1 MNPLLWRATIAA
13 FFSGF
18 AALVYQVVWSREFR
32 HLFGASTAASGAVLA
47 AFALGLGAGS
57 LKLGKRADEHL
68 RPFELYGRLEMAIA
82 LCAAFSPV
90 SLYLVRKIYLATGG
104 SLLLGTGL
112 ATALRIVLSVV
123 VIGVPTFLMGGTL
136 PALARAAIDAN
147 DTNRKGLGILYG
159 VNTLGAVVGAFTT
172 TFVTLETIGTR
183 LTLWSACVINLM
195 VALFAIRVGKV
206 LANKT
211 RVSFEGASTSGGSK
225 VIYAAAGVTGFAF
238 FLMELVWYRLL
249 APILGGTIFS
259 FGLILSV
266 ALLGIGIGGSLYSPI
281 LGKREPRYE
290 VFAFT
295 CILEAFLIALPFGI
309 GDHIAVLAVLLRP
322 FGTYGFWGMVVGW
335 SIVTSVVVLPAAIIA
350 GIQFPLIIALL
361 GSGDK
366 NVGRQTSVAYV
377 FNTVGATLGS
387 IAGGFGMLPLLGAS
401 GCVRVAAGTLVAMG
415 IAVFIRAKTRSIP
428 FIVNT
433 SLTTGLTVY
442 LLGTSGPTA
451 FWRHS
456 PIGAGRIDPADMQNA
471 TDRKAYMRRQRSEVL
486 AEREGVESAVAMVSS
501 TGLAFVVNGKID
513 GNIQDDKGTQVGS
526 GILGAMLHP
535 EPKKALVIG
544 LGTGSTAGWLG
555 KVPTME
561 KVDVFE
567 LEPAILDV
575 AKACAPANEAV
586 LDNPKVKVHMGDA
599 RELLALVPDKY
610 DVVFSEPSN
619 PYRAGIAS
627 LYTQEYYRQ
636 VQERMAEDGVF
647 LQWVQGYETDARTI
661 RIIASTLQS
670 VFPEIEIWELEV
682 NDLLFVASK
691 SARKYDA
698 AKMRAR
704 LATEPFKKGFLAA
717 WGVTELEGFF
727 SHYVAQPSFVKGLA
741 KLGIEPLNTDDACVV
756 EFGFAKNVGQH
767 GWFAGTEILELTR
780 ERKESLPVIEGPF
793 DMQRMRYL
801 RSVAPAV
808 ARRVAP
814 RQGNTTTLPYP
825 KRGEAFRAWAQDDP
839 VNAWN
844 AWQAGALEKPEGAA
858 AAPVTPLA
866 PQELLLLAD
875 TAVRLGR
882 PEAAAHI
889 RALAEVSPTNASA
902 LTTLAFFRAKDYP
915 MALESFMA
923 TLRFVRADPWSEA
936 TLIRQFLRTGPML
949 AAAYPE
955 SASQLAKGL
964 SEPFVVRLL
973 EAERRQARVAIQQR
987 MGATRECADAFA
999 PYEPHAPWDEQLLAL
1014 RSACYQTVNHPLA
1027 KIAAKELEEYQ
1038 SYLPL
1043 PLSAG
1048 MRDPKK
1054 PKVDPDAVPTA
1065 HGPDALPAPSAT
1077 PTGAP
1082 TASPTATGTAP
1093 AAPSGTASVKPLAT
1107 ARH

>member
-1 MNPLLWRATIAA
+1 MNPLLRRAAVAA

-47 AFALGLGAGS
+47 AFTLGLGAGS

-68 RPFELYGRLEMAIA
+68 RPFEFYGRLEMGIA
-82 LCAAFSPV
+82 LCAALSPV
-90 SLYLVRKIYLATGG
+90 SLYIVRKLYLATGG
-104 SLLLGTGL
+104 SLALGTGFG
-112 ATALRIVLSVV
+112 TVLRIVLSVV

-136 PALARAAIDAN
+136 PALARAAIDPN
-147 DTNRKGLGILYG
+147 DANRKGLGVLYG
-159 VNTLGAVVGAFTT
+159 INTLGAVVGAFTT
-172 TFVTLETIGTR
+172 TFITLENMGTR
-183 LTLWSACVINLM
+183 LTLWSACAVNLV
-195 VALFAIRVGKV
+195 VALFAIQVGKNQ
-206 LANKT
+206 ASKT
-211 RVSFEGASTSGGSK
+211 RLSMDVASDGGGGGAK
-225 VIYAAAGVTGFAF
+225 VIYVAAGVTGFAF

-259 FGLILSV
+259 FGLILTV

-281 LGKREPRYE
+281 LGKRAPRYE

-295 CILEAFLIALPFGI
+295 CILEALLIALPFGV

-322 FGTYGFWGMVVGW
+322 FGTYGFWGLVSGW
-335 SIVTSVVVLPAAIIA
+335 GIITSVVVLPAAIIA

-377 FNTVGATLGS
+377 FNTIGATLGS

-401 GCVRVAAGTLVAMG
+401 GCVRVAAGILAAMG
-415 IAVFIRAKTRSIP
+415 IAVLVRAKTRSIP
-428 FIVNT
+428 FLVNAGV
-433 SLTTGLTVY
+433 TTALTVY
-442 LLGTSGPTA
+442 LLSTTGPTA

-501 TGLAFVVNGKID
+501 TGLAFVVNGKVD

-526 GILGAMLHP
+526 GLLGAMLHP
-535 EPKKALVIG
+535 DPKKALVIG

-555 KVPTME
+555 AVPSME

-575 AKACAPANEAV
+575 AKACAPANEAA
-586 LDNPKVKVHMGDA
+586 LQNPKVKVHMGDA

-636 VQERMAEDGVF
+636 VQGRMTDDGVF

-670 VFPEIEIWELEV
+670 IFPEVEIWELEV
-682 NDLLFVASK
+682 NDLLFVASNK
-691 SARKYDA
+691 PRKYDA
-698 AKMRAR
+698 AKMRSR
-704 LATEPFKKGFLAA
+704 LATEPFRKGFLAA
-717 WGVTELEGFF
+717 WGVSDLEGFF
-727 SHYVAQPSFVKGLA
+727 SHYVAQPPFVRSLA
-741 KLGIEPLNTDDACVV
+741 KLGLEPLNTDDACVV

-767 GWFAGTEILELTR
+767 SWFAGTEILELAR
-780 ERKESLPVIEGPF
+780 ERKESLPIVEGIF
-793 DMQRMRYL
+793 DVQRMRYL
-801 RSVAPAV
+801 RSVAPAS
-808 ARRVAP
+808 ARRTAP
-814 RQGNTTTLPYP
+814 RQGNTPTLPYP
-825 KRGEAFRAWAQDDP
+825 RRAEAFRAWAQDDP
-839 VNAWN
+839 AAAWN
-844 AWQAGALEKPEGAA
+844 AWHTVAPDDK
-858 AAPVTPLA
+858 PVTPPPPLA

-875 TAVRLGR
+875 VSVRLGR
-882 PEAAAHI
+882 PEAATYVH
-889 RALAEVSPTNASA
+889 ALAEVSTTNASV

-915 MALESFMA
+915 RALESYMA
-923 TLRFVRADPWSEA
+923 SLRLVRADPWSDA
-936 TLIRQFLRTGPML
+936 TLVRHFLRTGPLL
-949 AAAYPE
+949 AAAYPP
-955 SASQLAKGL
+955 SAEQIAKGL
-964 SEPFVVRLL
+964 TEPFVVRIL
-973 EAERRQARVAIQQR
+973 ESERRQARTAVQVR
-987 MGATRECADAFA
+987 LGPTRDCVEAFA
-999 PYEPHAPWDEQLLAL
+999 PYEPNAPWDEQLLIA
-1014 RSACYQTVNHPLA
+1014 RSACYEAQKHALA
-1027 KIAAKELEEYQ
+1027 KVAAKELEEFQ
-1038 SYLPL
+1038 SYIPL

-1048 MRDPKK
+1048 MRESKK
-1054 PKVDPDAVPTA
+1054 PLEADPTLAPLSTDGTPSLPMIPVV
-1065 HGPDALPAPSAT
+1065 PAPSASV
-1077 PTGAP
+1077 
-1082 TASPTATGTAP
+1082 TASASASTSAP
-1093 AAPSGTASVKPLAT
+1093 KPPKAVPQHL
-1107 ARH
+1107 